1 MVEIKLKK
9 GEPVERALRRLK
21 KKVAREGTLK
31 KAYEKR
37 YYEKPSR
44 KKYRNMKRA
53 KYAQKMQSR
62 REGYEDGRYLPPK
75 NEQQEL
81 T

>member
-21 KKVAREGTLK
+21 KRIAREGTLK

-44 KKYRNMKRA
+44 KRYRQRRKAKFDQRIRSKYD
-53 KYAQKMQSR
+53 Y
-62 REGYEDGRYLPPK
+62 
-75 NEQQEL
+75 
-81 T
+81 

>member
-9 GEPVERALRRLK
+9 GEPVDRGLRRLK
-21 KKVAREGTLK
+21 KKIAREGTLK

-44 KKYRNMKRA
+44 KKYQRSKKA
-53 KYAQKMQSR
+53 KYASKMQSR
-62 REGYEDGRYLPPK
+62 REAYNDGRYVPPK